1 MASPYKIKI
10 SGAGVST
17 DLFNVL
23 YNTLADS
30 TFVLAANPC
39 GITAINLT
47 QAQLLA
53 GFTVMLPSNAK
64 EISIIDANGVC
75 SGKSYKITLT

>member
-1 MASPYKIKI
+1 MASPYKIQI

-17 DLFNVL
+17 DLFNIL
-23 YNTLADS
+23 YNTTTDS

-39 GITAINLT
+39 GVTATSLT

-53 GFTVMLPSNAK
+53 GFTVMLPANAN
-64 EISIIDANGVC
+64 EISIVDANGVC
-75 SGKSYKITLT
+75 SGRTFEITLT